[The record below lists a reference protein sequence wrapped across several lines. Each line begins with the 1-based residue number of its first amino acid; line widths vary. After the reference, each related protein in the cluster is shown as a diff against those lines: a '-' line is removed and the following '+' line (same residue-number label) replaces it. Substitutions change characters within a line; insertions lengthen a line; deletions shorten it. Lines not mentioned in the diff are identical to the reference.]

1 MFGSDPSAVLQ
12 CQQNLPLLIS
22 LMELAHD
29 QGSCEEVNSPAEAS
43 VKHSALCI
51 LLASLL
57 VHNPDPSF
65 DVLLLL
71 ERNVGL
77 GVLTSSILQFTT
89 SIPHSTQAKNEA
101 EKIM

>member
-1 MFGSDPSAVLQ
+1 
-12 CQQNLPLLIS
+12 
-22 LMELAHD
+22 MELAHD
-29 QGSCEEVNSPAEAS
+29 QGICERITSLTEAS